1 MQNVKYGFALG
12 GGGTRAYS
20 QIGAMAYLE
29 EKGIK
34 PTFISGTSMGAIHA
48 LLLGMGFNVQGICD
62 FYRNKSAFSLFELS
76 IGKNY
81 LISNKKLGRV
91 IKKICEAKGFKNLED
106 LPIKTAICVTD
117 AKTNQPVFLSKGDIV
132 EAILA
137 TTATYQTQMFD
148 VQDEVI
154 KKQVCQQTGQTYF
167 EGIKILL
174 KDGCY
179 GANVPF
185 EGLDLL
191 RDNKD
196 HLYYDFCFDVVPY
209 YKKSIIKSFD
219 TFNLNVFKNDQKRK
233 EKFLKER
240 KGCYMEFNSGLSS
253 VAFGK
258 KYLHKGITF
267 GKKVTES
274 YIKNQ
279 STK

>member
-148 VQDEVI
+148 VQDCGDLQRFI
-154 KKQVCQQTGQTYF
+154 CAAAKRS
-167 EGIKILL
+167 
-174 KDGCY
+174 GC
-179 GANVPF
+179 
-185 EGLDLL
+185 GLNSTTIAL
-191 RDNKD
+191 RISA
-196 HLYYDFCFDVVPY
+196 FAITVGT
-209 YKKSIIKSFD
+209 SITDATKSFW
-219 TFNLNVFKNDQKRK
+219 RK
-233 EKFLKER
+233 
-240 KGCYMEFNSGLSS
+240 M
-253 VAFGK
+253 
-258 KYLHKGITF
+258 
-267 GKKVTES
+267 
-274 YIKNQ
+274 
-279 STK
+279 